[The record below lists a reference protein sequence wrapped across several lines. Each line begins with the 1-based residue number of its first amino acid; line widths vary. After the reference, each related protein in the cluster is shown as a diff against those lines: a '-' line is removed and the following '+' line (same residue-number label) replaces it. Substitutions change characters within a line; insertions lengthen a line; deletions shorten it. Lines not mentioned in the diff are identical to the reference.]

1 MSQNREA
8 ASPHALLKAMESG
21 AVSAVTEGMEAGEQ
35 GRHRTLAF
43 DLQGMGIVCDMA
55 EVSLVAPCAPVTPV
69 PQTKEWVRGVCNI
82 RGTIY
87 SVADLAL
94 FAGSIRSVPIE
105 SGHLIL
111 VNHPDM
117 QVALLVSNVIG
128 FRNFDPDSLQGVDH
142 ENVEFKQGQ
151 AGDLDQ
157 FVRGY
162 YYQADKIWFVVDLLS
177 LANSNRFREVQ

>member
-1 MSQNREA
+1 MPQA
-8 ASPHALLKAMESG
+8 TQVISPHALLREIESTAVPVGGGSESG
-21 AVSAVTEGMEAGEQ
+21 EKEGQ
-35 GRHRTLAF
+35 HRTLAF
-43 DLQGMGIVCDMA
+43 ELQGMGIVCDML
-55 EVSLVAPCAPVTPV
+55 EVSQVAPCSPVTPV

-87 SVADLAL
+87 SVIDLAL
-94 FAGSIRSVPIE
+94 FAGSIRSVPLE
-105 SGHLIL
+105 AGHLIL

-117 QVALLVSNVIG
+117 QVALLVNNVIG
-128 FRNFDPDSLQGVDH
+128 FRHFDPDTLQTVDH

-162 YYQADKIWFVVDLLS
+162 YYQADKIWFVIDLML
-177 LANSNRFREVQ
+177 LVGSNRFREVQ